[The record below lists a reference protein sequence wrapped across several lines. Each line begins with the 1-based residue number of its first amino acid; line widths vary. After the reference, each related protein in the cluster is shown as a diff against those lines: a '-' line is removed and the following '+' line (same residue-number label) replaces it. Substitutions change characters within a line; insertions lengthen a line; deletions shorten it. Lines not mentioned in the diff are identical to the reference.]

1 MHILDR
7 EEMPP
12 PRPSSWRPLGS
23 GEPRMER
30 KMGGQAV
37 RDGGREEVVKRMA
50 REVPPRY
57 FERERY
63 VSWGWERWVGLGLT

>member
-1 MHILDR
+1 MHIFER

-23 GEPRMER
+23 GEPRTER
-30 KMGGQAV
+30 KMGGQWV
-37 RDGGREEVVKRMA
+37 RDEGREERAKMMA

-57 FERERY
+57 
-63 VSWGWERWVGLGLT
+63 